1 MFKIEYLS
9 SYTLSE
15 WGYFDYFEIPLR
27 LDPAQKFRALK
38 NMSALMLHFL
48 IQIDL

>member
-15 WGYFDYFEIPLR
+15 WGYCDYFEISLR
-27 LDPAQKFRALK
+27 LNPAQKFRALK
-38 NMSALMLHFL
+38 NMSALIFL
-48 IQIDL
+48 YR